1 MHGCKNSLKRKKDNT
16 HKYKW
21 EQNGKCNRKKIQN
34 SMYTTEEI
42 LFTLITV
49 YIYSLMK
56 EA

>member
-1 MHGCKNSLKRKKDNT
+1 MHGCENSLMRKKDNT